1 MTDLVDKYS
10 MNRAT
15 LPVGYRHAAGFTVL
29 ELAIVVA
36 IVAILAGLAAPG
48 FSQALRNNRISA
60 QTTEFMDGLDLARST
75 AVSARHSVYICASAN
90 STNCNNSTNWATG
103 WIVKDNATNTL
114 LSIGTA
120 LGYGSTL
127 NGSIST
133 LTFDGYGGADAAA
146 AFTLT
151 PSGCTGSEA
160 RSISTALS
168 GLVAVEHG
176 ACP

>member
-1 MTDLVDKYS
+1 MADLVDKYS
-10 MNRAT
+10 MNRAN
-15 LPVGYRHAAGFTVL
+15 LPAGCRHITGFTVL
-29 ELAIVVA
+29 ELVIVVV
-36 IVAILAGLAAPG
+36 IVGILAGMAAPS

-90 STNCNNSTNWATG
+90 GATCNNSTNWATG
-103 WIVKDNATNTL
+103 WIVNDNTTGTL
-114 LSIGTA
+114 LMIGSA
-120 LGYGSTL
+120 LSYGTTL
-127 NGSIST
+127 TGTINT

-146 AFTLT
+146 TFTLT
-151 PSGCTGSEA
+151 PRGCAGSEV

-168 GLVAVEHG
+168 GLVAVERS